1 MRKVFALSMAA
12 VLAAGSLSGCVMGG
26 GSQTEAQ
33 TTAAQT
39 EAQTESAGD
48 AESAGETASEGAE
61 AAGETE
67 LTGELSVM
75 VNNAF
80 TGLDDPAILRAA
92 EAFEEAH
99 PGVTISIEGLSGDEL
114 ISKYTTSAMAGSGPD
129 VVALDNAGWPIDLA
143 AMGLL
148 LPLDERIEASGNDY
162 LQGPLDSGL
171 YEGQYYSV
179 PWYFNNTGLYYNKRI
194 LEEIGKTEPPKDMA
208 EFEEDVKLATELGY
222 AGVSTRLDGYAPFN
236 IFFAFDNPV
245 IDTSGERP
253 VVTVNNESGKE
264 AFNFWTGLHTKYH
277 AFPEGMKDAADWATA
292 YTTFVSDDCLFFICG
307 DWGYANIQKNNP
319 DMEFGLAPMPKGT
332 VQAVC
337 LGGYNMAINANTS
350 NPDLAWASVEYL
362 TSKECDYVLT
372 EQGRIPGRTDVD
384 YEPILEINP
393 DYQVFIDE
401 AEYTVPR
408 PRVKNAKS
416 VDDKMVD
423 AFTKVFF
430 DQMTAEQALNELEA
444 ELNDFINENY

>member
-1 MRKVFALSMAA
+1 MRKAFAWSMAA
-12 VLAAGSLSGCVMGG
+12 VLAASALSGCVMGG
-26 GSQTEAQ
+26 GSQTQAE
-33 TTAAQT
+33 TSAQT
-39 EAQTESAGD
+39 EAQ
-48 AESAGETASEGAE
+48 GEAS
-61 AAGETE
+61 ETE

-75 VNNAF
+75 VNNSF
-80 TGLDDPAILRAA
+80 MGMDDPAILRATK
-92 EAFEEAH
+92 AFEEAH
-99 PGVTISIEGLSGDEL
+99 PGVTISVEALSGEEL

-148 LPLDERIEASGNDY
+148 MPLDDRIESSSNEY
-162 LQGPLDSGL
+162 LQGPLESGM
-171 YEGQYYSV
+171 YEGTYYSV

-194 LEEIGKTEPPKDMA
+194 LNEIGKTEPPKDMA
-208 EFEEDVKLATELGY
+208 EFEEYVKLATELGY
-222 AGVSTRLDGYAPFN
+222 TGVSTRLDGYALYN
-236 IFFAFDNPV
+236 IFFAYDNPV
-245 IDTSGERP
+245 IDTTGEKP

-277 AFPEGMKDAADWATA
+277 AFPEGMKDASDWATA

-307 DWGYANIQKNNP
+307 DWGYANIEKNNP

-337 LGGYNMAINANTS
+337 LGGYNMGINANTA
-350 NPDLAWASVEYL
+350 NPDLAWAFLEYL
-362 TSKECDYVLT
+362 TSQECDYVLT
-372 EQGRIPGRTDVD
+372 EQGRIPGRSDVD

-393 DYQVFIDE
+393 EYQVFIDE

-416 VDDKMVD
+416 VDNKMVD

-430 DQMTAEQALNELEA
+430 DQMSADQALSELEA